1 MDVET
6 AFLYGDLE
14 EEIYMEVPVGVNE
27 VNPNSINENDT
38 CFLLEEEIYME
49 VPVGLNEVNPNSINE
64 NDTCFLLKKNLW
76 IMLISKTILEEIFK
90 EMNK

>member
-14 EEIYMEVPVGVNE
+14 E
-27 VNPNSINENDT
+27 D
-38 CFLLEEEIYME
+38 IYME

-76 IMLISKTILEEIFK
+76 IMLISKTILEEILK
-90 EMNK
+90 K